1 MSAIWLYGGSDP
13 KHEDAVLAI
22 IRERRRQDQLKAE
35 GRFSF
40 TCADDG
46 MGNMERLA
54 CVMEEVGE
62 VAAEELT
69 LRRLTRDRD
78 RGRKSFEEPEE
89 LRKEIT
95 QVAALCLAW
104 LESSCNSLPRM
115 GA

>member
-1 MSAIWLYGGSDP
+1 MSAVWIFGGSNP
-13 KHEDAVLAI
+13 AHEDAVNGILA
-22 IRERRRQDQLKAE
+22 ERRRKDQLKTE
-35 GRFSF
+35 GRFKF
-40 TCADDG
+40 TCADQG

-78 RGRKSFEEPEE
+78 RGRKSFEDPVE
-89 LRKEIT
+89 LRKEVT

-104 LESSCNSLPRM
+104 LESPCNSLPRM